1 MRDSRLVRALLVGS
15 LVLGAALLSMQVRGV
30 RSIRT
35 IRDPGR
41 ISGSTPAPATDPAAS
56 APVRTNRALPPG
68 DFETEP
74 AARRAETSSCPVRAA
89 RLPSAIDGESSTP
102 VDPQSSRGGPGP
114 ATTADAGDG
123 PPDGIENR
131 FDATATV
138 PRPGQGGLLYGSPAL
153 SAVPRSPQTDAQKV
167 RGPASVGSD
176 GASGGRSGGGSPGT
190 PPLTLT
196 LVPAPDDRS
205 PGDRLRIQV
214 VLNGAQEITSVPLHV
229 RFDPEVLEFLGAT
242 TGRALEEGRLQP
254 ILLASVNPH
263 RPGDLAVGLALIG
276 GSGTFTGSGPVA
288 LLEFRTL
295 RTGRTEL
302 ALDQASVRGVTGEP
316 LPVRIQ
322 GVGVEVR

>member
-1 MRDSRLVRALLVGS
+1 MRDRRLVRALLVGS
-15 LVLGAALLSMQVRGV
+15 LVLGAALVSMQVRGA

-41 ISGSTPAPATDPAAS
+41 ISGSTPARATEPAAS
-56 APVRTNRALPPG
+56 APVRTNRARAPG
-68 DFETEP
+68 VETEP
-74 AARRAETSSCPVRAA
+74 TARRAETSSCPVPAA
-89 RLPSAIDGESSTP
+89 RMPSAIDGESSTP

-114 ATTADAGDG
+114 ATPADDRDEPLA
-123 PPDGIENR
+123 GIENR
-131 FDATATV
+131 FDAIATV
-138 PRPGQGGLLYGSPAL
+138 PRPGQEGLLYGAPAL
-153 SAVPRSPQTDAQKV
+153 SAVPRSPQTDAQKA
-167 RGPASVGSD
+167 RGPAAVGSD
-176 GASGGRSGGGSPGT
+176 GASGGGSGVGSPGT

-205 PGDRLRIQV
+205 PSDRLRIQV
-214 VLNGAQEITSVPLHV
+214 VLSGAQEITSVPLHV

-254 ILLASVNPH
+254 ILLASVNSH

-276 GSGTFTGSGPVA
+276 GSGTFTGSGTVA

-316 LPVRIQ
+316 LPVRIEGI
-322 GVGVEVR
+322 GVQVR